1 MASRS
6 HALLP
11 PSAALPAVHPSRGA
25 VLAVVTVLCWASAFP
40 AIRIAV
46 RGFGPLEVAFL
57 RAAAATLAL
66 GAIAVARRV
75 GMPDWRDLP
84 ALAGLGLVGHALY
97 TATLS
102 LGQTRI
108 PAATASFLIASA
120 PIWMVVIGRLTGT
133 ERVTRWGLAGLLV
146 SLAGVLVISLGRG
159 GALRLNGY
167 ALAVL
172 GAALLQAVYSMGQRP
187 LLARRS
193 GLQVVAFAALFAA
206 LGFLPW
212 SGRALAQFAL
222 AGAGPR
228 CAVLFL
234 GVVPTAVGY
243 WTWAGA
249 NRHLPASVAGSFLY
263 LVPPVALL
271 LGWAALGE
279 VPTFLSL
286 AGGALVVGGV
296 AMVQRLGGSP
306 AWAILRTGPG
316 AGRCPLPTR
325 GPLDPSAEGYD
336 VR

>member
-11 PSAALPAVHPSRGA
+11 PSAAFPAVHPSRGA

-57 RAAAATLAL
+57 RAAAAT
-66 GAIAVARRV
+66 
-75 GMPDWRDLP
+75 
-84 ALAGLGLVGHALY
+84 
-97 TATLS
+97 
-102 LGQTRI
+102 
-108 PAATASFLIASA
+108 
-120 PIWMVVIGRLTGT
+120 
-133 ERVTRWGLAGLLV
+133 
-146 SLAGVLVISLGRG
+146 
-159 GALRLNGY
+159 
-167 ALAVL
+167 
-172 GAALLQAVYSMGQRP
+172 
-187 LLARRS
+187 
-193 GLQVVAFAALFAA
+193 
-206 LGFLPW
+206 
-212 SGRALAQFAL
+212 LAQFAL

-296 AMVQRLGGSP
+296 AMVQRLGRQPG
-306 AWAILRTGPG
+306 LRDPPDRSWRR
-316 AGRCPLPTR
+316 AL
-325 GPLDPSAEGYD
+325 PSADARASRSVG
-336 VR
+336 

>member
-1 MASRS
+1 MVTRS
-6 HALLP
+6 LALDLALP
-11 PSAALPAVHPSRGA
+11 PSAARAQAPEPAVRPATG
-25 VLAVVTVLCWASAFP
+25 LALVAVTVLCWASAFP

-57 RAAAATLAL
+57 RAAAATLVL
-66 GAIAVARRV
+66 GALAIIRRV
-75 GMPDWRDLP
+75 GLPAWRDLP
-84 ALAGLGLVGHALY
+84 ALAGLGLVGHSLY

-133 ERVTRWGLAGLLV
+133 ERVTRWSLAGLLV
-146 SLAGVLVISLGRG
+146 SLAGVLAISLGRG
-159 GALRLNGY
+159 GALRLNSH
-167 ALAVL
+167 ALIVL

-193 GLQVVAFAALFAA
+193 GLQVVAFAVLAAA

-212 SGRALAQFAL
+212 SGRALAQFAQ

-249 NRHLPASVAGSFLY
+249 NRHLSASVAGSCLY

-271 LGWAALGE
+271 LGWAVLGE
-279 VPTFLSL
+279 VPTALSL

-296 AMVQRLGGSP
+296 AMVQRLGRRGGT
-306 AWAILRTGPG
+306 AGPG
-316 AGRCPLPTR
+316 RPAVV
-325 GPLDPSAEGYD
+325 D
-336 VR
+336 

>member
-1 MASRS
+1 MTQGYTWGMASRPL
-6 HALLP
+6 ALP
-11 PSAALPAVHPSRGA
+11 TPFATPSAGRTAAASRPARGLALAA
-25 VLAVVTVLCWASAFP
+25 VTVLCWASAFP

-57 RAAAATLAL
+57 RAAAASLVL
-66 GAIAVARRV
+66 GAIAGYRRA
-75 GMPDWRDLP
+75 GLPRLGDLP
-84 ALAGLGLVGHALY
+84 ALAGLGLVGHSLY

-133 ERVTRWGLAGLLV
+133 ERVTRWGVAGLLV

-167 ALAVL
+167 ALVVL
-172 GAALLQAVYSMGQRP
+172 GAAVLQAVYSMGQRP
-187 LLARRS
+187 VLARCS
-193 GLQVVAFAALFAA
+193 GLQMVTCAAVFAA

-212 SGRALAQFAL
+212 SGRALAQFAR

-243 WTWAGA
+243 WTWASA
-249 NRHLPASVAGSFLY
+249 NRRLPAAVAGSFLY

-271 LGWAALGE
+271 MGWAALGE
-279 VPTFLSL
+279 APTALSL
-286 AGGALVVGGV
+286 GGGVLVVGGV
-296 AMVQRLGGSP
+296 AMVQRLG
-306 AWAILRTGPG
+306 R
-316 AGRCPLPTR
+316 GR
-325 GPLDPSAEGYD
+325 G
-336 VR
+336 